1 MTLSPRLLAAALTT
15 LLALSSAQ
23 AAESPLYKTRL
34 DTVDGKA
41 ATLATWRGTPLVV
54 NFWATW
60 CSPCRE
66 EIPEFVA
73 LQKKYAGRIQFVGIA
88 IDDAEAVRA
97 FIKQYRVNYPSL
109 IGEGNAMKAM
119 QAEGNTVGGLPFT
132 ALYDAQGNKV
142 AVHLGRL
149 PGAKLE
155 SMLQPLLQNPTKKK
169 P

>member
-1 MTLSPRLLAAALTT
+1 MTLLPRLLATTLVAALS
-15 LLALSSAQ
+15 LPVAQ
-23 AAESPLYKTRL
+23 AAESPLFKTPL
-34 DTVDGKA
+34 HTLDGKR
-41 ATLATWRGTPLVV
+41 ATLAQWRGKPLVV

-73 LQKKYAGRIQFVGIA
+73 LQKKYADRVQFVGIA
-88 IDDAEAVRA
+88 IDDAAAVRA
-97 FIKQYRVNYPSL
+97 FIKQYKVNYPSL

-119 QAEGNTVGGLPFT
+119 QVEGNTVGGLPFT

-142 AVHLGRL
+142 AVELGRL
-149 PGAKLE
+149 KGAKLE
-155 SMLQPLLQNPTKKK
+155 SLLQPLLQKPKK